1 MIRSLCLERKKRL
14 RMNHEKNRVLRIK
27 SSFRKKNYGKV
38 WLLLLLL
45 LFSYCLRYPEIEGK
59 IAKIEEKNKAV

>member
-1 MIRSLCLERKKRL
+1 
-14 RMNHEKNRVLRIK
+14 MNHEKNRVLRIK
-27 SSFRKKNYGKV
+27 SSFRKKKCGKV